1 MRHTHSR
8 HAVVSATSRRV
19 LDRLK
24 VKLLRDARVT
34 LKAGEI
40 IEVSPASAEFL
51 VSVGNAEIIA
61 EKAVLPKVE
70 EAEKAVKAPMAGTTP
85 RKTATVKAKK

>member
-1 MRHTHSR
+1 MLLTHSR
-8 HAVVSATSRRV
+8 RAVASATSRRV

-40 IEVSPASAEFL
+40 VEVSPASAEFL

-70 EAEKAVKAPMAGTTP
+70 EAEKAVKAPKAEATP
-85 RKTATVKAKK
+85 RKAATVKAKK